1 MLWLLQCLFVIIIFI
16 STCFLVYFSILS
28 RRKQIET
35 SLQFAYRARMNI
47 SMGICFLAWAGL
59 QFTLPSAYVIRTILI
74 VGILIIGLI
83 NLYYGIKRYRWLKKR
98 SPQNS

>member
-1 MLWLLQCLFVIIIFI
+1 MLWLLQFLLVFIIFI
-16 STCFLVYFSILS
+16 TTCFFVYYSVLS

-47 SMGICFLAWAGL
+47 SMGLCFLAWAGL

-74 VGILIIGLI
+74 VGIFIIGLI
-83 NLYYGIKRYRWLKKR
+83 NLYYGIKRYRWFKKNY
-98 SPQNS
+98 PQKT